1 MFQSV
6 DRVPSPCQ
14 LDWSAEPLHLLHSP
28 VRQQYQVHIETPATL
43 CHTLSLS
50 LSVVRHIWRSTTTS
64 PTRPSLMSLLRYMD
78 QLSQVSQCVQTP
90 QLNCSYL
97 CPLSL
102 SDRYVLLGN
111 HHDAWTFG
119 AVDPNSGTAVL
130 MELARALSDLRSKSQ
145 SPSTGS
151 HTLPSLPP
159 SL

>member
-1 MFQSV
+1 MCCVFQSV

-64 PTRPSLMSLLRYMD
+64 PTGPSLISLLRYTV

-90 QLNCSYL
+90 QLNCSDL

-102 SDRYVLLGN
+102 S
-111 HHDAWTFG
+111 
-119 AVDPNSGTAVL
+119 
-130 MELARALSDLRSKSQ
+130 LRSLCATGQPSRCLDIWSSGPKLWDCSTDGAGQSSQ
-145 SPSTGS
+145 
-151 HTLPSLPP
+151 
-159 SL
+159 